1 MDGIHDTAAAETVS
15 PSPEHTDQML
25 QMITG
30 YWVSQMVGAVAE
42 LRIADHL
49 GEDAVPA
56 EALAH
61 RAGADPAAMTRLLR
75 ACVFTGLVSATKDGC
90 FRATPLIRTLADGPN
105 SWRALAMAVTAPGHW
120 QPWGQFVEAVRT
132 GRPQIVPTLGADIF
146 RYYNQHPAEQA
157 LFSQAMT
164 SFTTV
169 IAREAVRLI
178 DLTGV
183 RTVADI
189 GGSAGALLY
198 ALLRAHPQVEGI
210 LFDQPAVTGE
220 AAETA
225 QRYGLT
231 DRVQIVGG
239 DFFSSV
245 PKADLL
251 LMKHI
256 LHDWNDEECVRI
268 LRCCANAMDPRSRL
282 VVIEQPIGEID
293 QPGGASLLDLNMLAI
308 ATGRERTIAEYHR
321 LFEAAGLKPARVI
334 ETRSSYAFLEAVI

>member
-1 MDGIHDTAAAETVS
+1 MDAMHDTAAIDIV
-15 PSPEHTDQML
+15 PPGPEHAAQML

-49 GEDAVPA
+49 GDDAVPA

-61 RAGADPAAMTRLLR
+61 RAGADPAAMARLLR
-75 ACVFTGLVSATKDGC
+75 ACVFTGLVSATKDGR

-105 SWRALAMAVTAPGHW
+105 SWRPLAMALTAPGHW
-120 QPWGQFVEAVRT
+120 QPWGQFADAVRT
-132 GRPQIVPTLGADIF
+132 GRPQILPTLGADIF

-164 SFTTV
+164 SFTTL
-169 IAREAVRLI
+169 IAQEAIRLI

-183 RTVADI
+183 RSVADI

-198 ALLRAHPQVEGI
+198 ALLRVHPEVGGI
-210 LFDQPAVTGE
+210 LFDQPAITAE
-220 AAETA
+220 AAEA
-225 QRYGLT
+225 ARHHGLT
-231 DRVQIVGG
+231 DRVQIIGG
-239 DFFSSV
+239 DFFSSI

-268 LRCCANAMDPRSRL
+268 LKCCATAMDPNSRL

-293 QPGGASLLDLNMLAI
+293 QPGGASLIDLNMLAI
-308 ATGRERTIAEYHR
+308 ASGRERTIAEYHR

-334 ETRSSYAFLEAVI
+334 ETRSPYAFLEAVI

>member
-1 MDGIHDTAAAETVS
+1 MDAVHDTVATETV
-15 PSPEHTDQML
+15 PPGPEHTAQML

-30 YWVSQMVGAVAE
+30 YWVSQMVGAIAE

-49 GEDAVPA
+49 GEDAVSA

-61 RAGADPAAMTRLLR
+61 RAGADPDAMARLLK

-90 FRATPLIRTLADGPN
+90 FRATPLVRTLADGPN
-105 SWRALAMAVTAPGHW
+105 SWRAMAMAVTAPGHW

-132 GRPQIVPTLGADIF
+132 GRPQIVPTLGADLF

-169 IAREAVRLI
+169 VAQEAIRLI
-178 DLTGV
+178 DVAGV
-183 RTVADI
+183 RTITDI
-189 GGSAGALLY
+189 GGSGGALLY
-198 ALLRAHPQVEGI
+198 ALLREHPQVKGI

-220 AAETA
+220 AAEA
-225 QRYGLT
+225 ARRYGLT
-231 DRVQIVGG
+231 ERVQIVGG

-268 LRCCANAMDPRSRL
+268 LTCCAAAMDPGSRL
-282 VVIEQPIGEID
+282 VVIEQLIGDVD
-293 QPGGASLLDLNMLAI
+293 QPGSASLLDLNMLTV
-308 ATGRERTIAEYHR
+308 ATGRERTIAEYHG

-334 ETRSSYAFLEAVI
+334 ETNSPYAFLEAVI